1 MSASTR
7 KEVKESIYDL
17 LGRIRKKPPLYIGE
31 PSIFRLHSF
40 LVGYDAGLGHV
51 GFILR
56 DEADFHRFH
65 DWVAQRLD
73 FGEATSGWAN
83 MIRDKSESD
92 AEVFKQFFILLD
104 DFRKESA

>member
-17 LGRIRKKPPLYIGE
+17 LGWIRKKPGLYIVE
-31 PSIFRLHSF
+31 PSIYRLHSF
-40 LVGYDAGLGHV
+40 LTGYDAGLGHA

-65 DWVAQRLD
+65 DWVAHRLG
-73 FGEATSGWAN
+73 FGESTSGWVN
-83 MIRDKSESD
+83 MIRDKSASD
-92 AEVFKQFFILLD
+92 AEAFQRFYVFLD
-104 DFRKESA
+104 EF